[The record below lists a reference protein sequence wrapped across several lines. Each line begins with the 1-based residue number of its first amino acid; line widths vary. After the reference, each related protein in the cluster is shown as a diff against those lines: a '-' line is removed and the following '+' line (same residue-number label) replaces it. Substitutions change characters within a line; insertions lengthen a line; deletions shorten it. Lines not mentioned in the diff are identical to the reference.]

1 MRTKP
6 VIGITTDY
14 DMQENR
20 YYLRE
25 EYEKA
30 IAECGGIPV
39 GIFAPAGRPVQ
50 WSGGADELLEGY
62 TVENSV
68 WEVLDGILFSGGED
82 LNPMFY
88 REKTRQENGEINP
101 IRDRHELNLAREAM
115 ARDIPCLG
123 ICRGIQVMAVAR
135 GGSVWQDLAMLDG
148 VRAQHKE
155 KAPNWYPIH
164 SVSVVEGSRL
174 KEILGASQIRVNSS
188 HHQAVRESREGQ
200 YSTSGIAEDGVV
212 EAIETRDLRF
222 WLGVQWHPER
232 MLHDPIQRRLFQAF
246 IDACSATR

>member
-30 IAECGGIPV
+30 VVECGGIPV

-50 WSGGADELLEGY
+50 WSGGAEQLLEDY
-62 TVENSV
+62 TVDNTL

-82 LNPMFY
+82 IDPMFY

-101 IRDRHELNLAREAM
+101 IRDRYELNLAREAM

-123 ICRGIQVMAVAR
+123 ICRGIQVMAVAC
-135 GGSVWQDLAMLDG
+135 GGGIWQDLAMLDG
-148 VRAQHKE
+148 LRVQHKG

-164 SVSVVEGSRL
+164 SVRVEEGSRL
-174 KEILGASQIRVNSS
+174 AEILGESQIRVNSS
-188 HHQAVRESREGQ
+188 HHQAVRESREDR
-200 YSTSGIAEDGVV
+200 YRVSGRAEDLAV
-212 EAIETRDLRF
+212 EAIEMCDLRF
-222 WLGVQWHPER
+222 WIGVQWHPER
-232 MLHDPIQRRLFQAF
+232 MLHDPIQRRLFQVF
-246 IDACSATR
+246 IDTCSTTR